1 MLSKDEPLVAK
12 VVTQHGVHGPKPL
25 FEGDRWTV
33 SYTCSHCDSHIN
45 PDYEYCPYCGA
56 LLLKEVKEPSHYRVF
71 MNKPGFDDVL
81 IFVLLVMVFI
91 IGLLILI

>member
-12 VVTQHGVHGPKPL
+12 VVTQHGVHGPEPL
-25 FEGDRWTV
+25 FEGDCWTV

-56 LLLKEVKEPSHYRVF
+56 LLLKEVKESSHYR
-71 MNKPGFDDVL
+71 G
-81 IFVLLVMVFI
+81 IHE
-91 IGLLILI
+91 